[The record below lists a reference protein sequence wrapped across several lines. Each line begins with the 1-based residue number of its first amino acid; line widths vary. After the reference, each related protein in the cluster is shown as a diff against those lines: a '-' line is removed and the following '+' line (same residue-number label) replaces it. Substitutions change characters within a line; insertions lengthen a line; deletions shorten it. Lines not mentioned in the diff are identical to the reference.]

1 MLRRGV
7 AVARASLG
15 EHPTTATALNNLGLV
30 LMDWHGLEEAEQV
43 YAEALR
49 IDVAQIGPRLALSR
63 LLLEKPGTQDE
74 AMNLLR
80 ESVALR
86 ERF

>member
-1 MLRRGV
+1 
-7 AVARASLG
+7 
-15 EHPTTATALNNLGLV
+15 
-30 LMDWHGLEEAEQV
+30 MDWHGLEEAEQV